1 MKKFFKTLLIVIML
15 VYLFAPLVATFF
27 YAISMDWSVTL
38 LPRGFSLEWFK
49 RLLSE
54 PRFLQAILRTSA
66 ISFMAVALA
75 AVLIVPSIFAIHV
88 YYPRLEKV
96 AEGLVIAC
104 YSFPGVILAFSLMN
118 TYSSWGLPM
127 IVIVVFSYV
136 VSTYPFIRQ
145 GTLTSLRA
153 IHAETLMQSAEIL
166 GASQW
171 TAFRKIILP
180 NIMPG
185 VFSSCLFSFSTLFG
199 EFVIVN
205 LILGAK
211 FETVQILLRT
221 TLSKNG
227 HLSSAIVIL
236 YFMVICLLTAFAIG
250 LTKKQKGLNER

>member
-1 MKKFFKTLLIVIML
+1 MKKPIGKLLIALML
-15 VYLFAPLVATFF
+15 IYLFTPLIATFL
-27 YAISMDWSVTL
+27 YAISTDWSATL
-38 LPRGFSLEWFK
+38 WPKGFTLEWFA
-49 RLLSE
+49 RLIAS
-54 PRFLQAILRTSA
+54 PRFLTAMLRTCGL
-66 ISFMAVALA
+66 ALVSVIFA
-75 AVLIVPSIFAIHV
+75 AALIVPSIFAIHL

-96 AEGLVIAC
+96 ASGLVIVC

-118 TYSSWGLPM
+118 TYASWGIPM
-127 IVIVVFSYV
+127 IVVVIFSYI

-153 IHAETLMQSAEIL
+153 IHAEALMQSAEIL
-166 GASQW
+166 GASPF
-171 TAFRKIILP
+171 TAFLKIILP

-211 FETVQILLRT
+211 FETIQIFLRT

-227 HLSSAIVIL
+227 HLSSAIVVM
-236 YFMVICLLTAFAIG
+236 YFIVICLLTLFAIG
-250 LTKKQKGLNER
+250 LMKRQEGLH